1 MSAPR
6 IVILGGGFAGAYCAQ
21 ALEKAARRGRARVL
35 LIDRNN
41 YFIFY
46 PLLVEAGTGS
56 LEPRHAVV
64 PLRSFLKRTS
74 FRMTEAVE
82 VDFGRREIRCRAPG
96 GAAETI
102 PYDHLVLCPGSVT
115 RLPNVPGLEQHAF
128 EMKSLA
134 DAVALRDRAVGMLEL
149 ADAEPDP
156 ERRQALLHFVVVGA
170 NFTGVEVAGELE
182 VFLRHGRRLYHN
194 VRREDCR
201 ITLVEITDR
210 ILPALDRKLADYAAS
225 RLTRRRVRLLL
236 HASVARIDADKA
248 LLSGGESLAAHTVI
262 WCAGIQPPPLVKR
275 LHVPVD
281 ARGYVLCERDMRVRG
296 YENVWCIGDC
306 AVIPDASGRPY
317 PPTAQH
323 AVREGTR
330 LARNLARALVG
341 KPTRPF
347 DFSALGSLAPL
358 GCRTAVANVF
368 GINLSGFPA
377 YVLWRSYY
385 WLRMPGLA
393 RKIRVAMDWTAD
405 LLFTRDFVQLGLHRG
420 RRHTAD

>member
-1 MSAPR
+1 
-6 IVILGGGFAGAYCAQ
+6 
-21 ALEKAARRGRARVL
+21 
-35 LIDRNN
+35 
-41 YFIFY
+41 
-46 PLLVEAGTGS
+46 
-56 LEPRHAVV
+56 
-64 PLRSFLKRTS
+64 
-74 FRMTEAVE
+74 
-82 VDFGRREIRCRAPG
+82 
-96 GAAETI
+96 
-102 PYDHLVLCPGSVT
+102 
-115 RLPNVPGLEQHAF
+115 
-128 EMKSLA
+128 
-134 DAVALRDRAVGMLEL
+134 
-149 ADAEPDP
+149 
-156 ERRQALLHFVVVGA
+156 
-170 NFTGVEVAGELE
+170 VAGELE

-201 ITLVEITDR
+201 ISLVEITDR

-262 WCAGIQPPPLVKR
+262 WCAGIRPPPLVKR

-323 AVREGTR
+323 AVREGTH
-330 LARNLARALVG
+330 LAGNLARALAG